1 MLIIRKRG
9 VLCLPLLLLIF
20 LISVTNSYATISRD
34 YHTALN
40 QFRALAK
47 NSKQA
52 RYRSNWKRL
61 EDKFLAIYQA
71 NPDGAHAPKV
81 LYYMGRVNEELAKR
95 SYLSSDYQ
103 AAVDYYNRCARRFT
117 KHSWTDDSLYRL
129 SRIQYYNL
137 NKAADARRTL
147 NIILRKYKYG
157 DKYKSAIALHRKIVA
172 DINSSK
178 AKSKSG
184 SHAVS
189 KAVAEAA
196 KSVSTARKKSHRAAS
211 KVALKDIRFT
221 SSNDYTRVVLDLSGD
236 ARYQYKFLN
245 ADPSRNLPF
254 RLYIDLEGTAPVKS
268 VKDELKIY
276 DGILRMIRVGKPVPT
291 TSRVVLDF
299 ESVQKYT
306 VFALENPYRVVVDV
320 SAPKDGKMSHP
331 PVDLSKKFA
340 APKPNKKPSRTIPPS
355 RKVPDL
361 IEQLG
366 LTVKTVMIDAGH
378 GGKDPGASKNRIR
391 EKDYVLKVAK
401 MLGKKLKA
409 KGFNVL
415 YTRSR
420 DVFIPLEERTAK
432 ANVQKVDL
440 FVSLHINAN
449 RKRSVNG
456 IETYYLNLARS
467 KSARRVAAR
476 ENAITE
482 KRISDLQF
490 ILTDLMLNSK
500 MQESKALAELVQ
512 KSMVKTVRAR
522 GWKSKSNGVRS
533 APFYVLMGAKMPS
546 ILVELG
552 YCSNATEAKRLRNSS
567 YLNLLADGIANALS
581 TYRRNLKNYAAM

>member
-1 MLIIRKRG
+1 MLITRKKG
-9 VLCLPLLLLIF
+9 MLCLPLLLLI
-20 LISVTNSYATISRD
+20 LLLSVTDSYASISRD
-34 YHTALN
+34 YQTALN
-40 QFRALAK
+40 QFRSLVK
-47 NSKQA
+47 NPKQA

-61 EDKFLAIYQA
+61 EDKFIAIYQT
-71 NPDGAHAPKV
+71 NPDGSYAPKV

-95 SYLSSDYQ
+95 SYLRSDYQ
-103 AAVDYYNRCARRFT
+103 ASVDYYNRCAKRFT
-117 KHSWTDDSLYRL
+117 KHSWTDDSLFRL
-129 SRIQYYNL
+129 ARIQYYNL
-137 NKAADARRTL
+137 NQATEARRTL
-147 NIILRKYKYG
+147 NTILRKYQSG
-157 DKYKSAIALHRKIVA
+157 DKYKEARALHRKIIAEVRNSRSSVA
-172 DINSSK
+172 SK
-178 AKSKSG
+178 STVKKKPAKSTP
-184 SHAVS
+184 S
-189 KAVAEAA
+189 KV
-196 KSVSTARKKSHRAAS
+196 RKTNRSSRN
-211 KVALKDIRFT
+211 VALKGIRFT
-221 SSNDYTRVVLDLSGD
+221 SSNDYTRVVIDLSG
-236 ARYQYKFLN
+236 ATKHQYKFLN

-254 RLYIDLEGTAPVKS
+254 RLYIDLDRTVPTQS

-276 DGILRMIRVGKPVPT
+276 DGILRMIRVGKPVPS

-299 ESVQKYT
+299 EAVQKYT

-331 PVDLSKKFA
+331 PVDLSKKVLVH
-340 APKPNKKPSRTIPPS
+340 KTKKPSRTIPTS
-355 RKVPDL
+355 RKIPDL
-361 IEQLG
+361 VEQLG

-378 GGKDPGASKNRIR
+378 GGKDPGASRNRIR
-391 EKDYVLKVAK
+391 EKDYVLKTAK

-415 YTRSR
+415 YTRST

-449 RKRSVNG
+449 RKTSVNG

-552 YCSNATEAKRLRNSS
+552 YCSNKTEAKRLRNNS
-567 YLNLLADGIANALS
+567 YLNLLAAGIANALS
-581 TYRRNLKNYAAM
+581 TYRHNLKNYAAM

>member
-1 MLIIRKRG
+1 MLITRKKG
-9 VLCLPLLLLIF
+9 MLCLPLLLLI
-20 LISVTNSYATISRD
+20 LLLSVTDSYASISRD
-34 YHTALN
+34 YQTALN
-40 QFRALAK
+40 QFRSLVK
-47 NSKQA
+47 DSKQA

-61 EDKFLAIYQA
+61 EDKFIAVYQA
-71 NPDGAHAPKV
+71 NPDGSYAPKV

-95 SYLSSDYQ
+95 SYLRSDYQ
-103 AAVDYYNRCARRFT
+103 TSVDYYNRCAKRFT

-129 SRIQYYNL
+129 ARIQYYNL
-137 NKAADARRTL
+137 NEAAEARQTL
-147 NIILRKYKYG
+147 NTILRQYQSG
-157 DKYKSAIALHRKIVA
+157 DKYKEARELHRKIIAEVGDSRSSVA
-172 DINSSK
+172 STS
-178 AKSKSG
+178 
-184 SHAVS
+184 
-189 KAVAEAA
+189 AA
-196 KSVSTARKKSHRAAS
+196 QKKSSRSTPSPVRKTRSSSH
-211 KVALKDIRFT
+211 KVALKSIRFT
-221 SSNDYTRVVLDLSGD
+221 SSNDYTRVVIDLSGE
-236 ARYQYKFLN
+236 AKHQYKFLN

-254 RLYIDLEGTAPVKS
+254 RLYIDLDGTVPTQS

-276 DGILRMIRVGKPVPT
+276 DGILRMIRVGKPVPS

-331 PVDLSKKFA
+331 PVDLSKKVLVH
-340 APKPNKKPSRTIPPS
+340 KTKKPSRTIPVS
-355 RKVPDL
+355 GKVPDL
-361 IEQLG
+361 VEQLG

-378 GGKDPGASKNRIR
+378 GGKDPGASRNRIR
-391 EKDYVLKVAK
+391 EKEYVLKTAK

-415 YTRSR
+415 YTRST

-449 RKRSVNG
+449 KKTNVNG

-522 GWKSKSNGVRS
+522 GWKSQSNGVRS

-552 YCSNATEAKRLRNSS
+552 YCSNATEAKRLRNNS
-567 YLNLLADGIANALS
+567 YLNLLADGIANALD
-581 TYRRNLKNYAAM
+581 TYRHNLKNYAAM

>member
-1 MLIIRKRG
+1 MLITRKRG
-9 VLCLPLLLLIF
+9 ILCLPLILFILLL
-20 LISVTNSYATISRD
+20 SVTDSYASISRD
-34 YHTALN
+34 YQTALS
-40 QFRALAK
+40 QFRSLVK
-47 NSKQA
+47 NSKQG

-61 EDKFLAIYQA
+61 EDKFIAIYQA
-71 NPDGAHAPKV
+71 NPDGSYAPKS

-95 SYLSSDYQ
+95 SYLRSDYQ
-103 AAVDYYNRCARRFT
+103 AAVDYYNRCAKRFT
-117 KHSWTDDSLYRL
+117 RHSWTDDSLYRMA
-129 SRIQYYNL
+129 RVQYYNL
-137 NKAADARRTL
+137 NQAADARRTL
-147 NIILRKYKYG
+147 NTILRKYQSG
-157 DKYKSAIALHRKIVA
+157 DKYKEALALHRKIIAEV
-172 DINSSK
+172 NGSRS
-178 AKSKSG
+178 
-184 SHAVS
+184 SHASVK
-189 KAVAEAA
+189 KAPSRQKQAPA
-196 KSVSTARKKSHRAAS
+196 KKTTRRTSG
-211 KVALKDIRFT
+211 KVALNGVRFT
-221 SSNDYTRVVLDLSGD
+221 SSNDYTRVVIDLSGE
-236 ARYQYKFLN
+236 AKHQYKFLN

-254 RLYIDLEGTAPVKS
+254 RLYIDLEGTVPSSA

-276 DGILRMIRVGKPVPT
+276 DGILRMIRVGKPVPS

-320 SAPKDGKMSHP
+320 SAPKNGKMTHP
-331 PVDLSKKFA
+331 PVDLSRK
-340 APKPNKKPSRTIPPS
+340 APVHKNKKPSRTIPPS

-361 IEQLG
+361 VEQLG

-415 YTRSR
+415 YTRKT

-449 RKRSVNG
+449 RKSSVNG

-467 KSARRVAAR
+467 KSARRIAAR
-476 ENAITE
+476 ENAISE

-522 GWKSKSNGVRS
+522 GWRSKSNGVRS

-552 YCSNATEAKRLRNSS
+552 YCSNPTEAKRLRNNS

-581 TYRRNLKNYAAM
+581 TYRHNLKNYAAM

>member
-1 MLIIRKRG
+1 MLITRKKGMR
-9 VLCLPLLLLIF
+9 CLPLLLLF
-20 LISVTNSYATISRD
+20 LLLSVTDSYANISRD
-34 YHTALN
+34 YQTALN
-40 QFRALAK
+40 QFRSLVK

-61 EDKFLAIYQA
+61 EDKFIAIYQA
-71 NPDGAHAPKV
+71 NPDGSYAPKV
-81 LYYMGRVNEELAKR
+81 LYYMGRVNEELARR
-95 SYLSSDYQ
+95 SYLRSDYQ
-103 AAVDYYNRCARRFT
+103 AAVDYYNRCSKRFT
-117 KHSWTDDSLYRL
+117 RHSWTDDALYRMA
-129 SRIQYYNL
+129 RVQYYNL
-137 NKAADARRTL
+137 NQSAEARKTL
-147 NIILRKYKYG
+147 NTILSKYQAG
-157 DKYKSAIALHRKIVA
+157 DKYKEALALHRKILSEVRGGTTA
-172 DINSSK
+172 
-178 AKSKSG
+178 SKSPQKHQPT
-184 SHAVS
+184 SHTTTTVS
-189 KAVAEAA
+189 KP
-196 KSVSTARKKSHRAAS
+196 RKAS
-211 KVALKDIRFT
+211 NKVALKGIRFT
-221 SSNDYTRVVLDLSGD
+221 SSNDYTRVVIDLSGE
-236 ARYQYKFLN
+236 AKHQYKFLN
-245 ADPSRNLPF
+245 ADPVRKLPF
-254 RLYIDLEGTAPVKS
+254 RLYIDLDGTVPSQA

-276 DGILRMIRVGKPVPT
+276 DGILQMIRVGKPVPG

-320 SAPKDGKMSHP
+320 SAPKDGNMSHP
-331 PVDLSKKFA
+331 PVDLSR
-340 APKPNKKPSRTIPPS
+340 KPSVQKPKKPSRTVPPS
-355 RKVPDL
+355 RKIPDL

-378 GGKDPGASKNRIR
+378 GGKDPGAAKNRIR
-391 EKDYVLKVAK
+391 EKDYVLNVAK

-415 YTRSR
+415 YTRSS

-440 FVSLHINAN
+440 FVSLHINAS
-449 RKRSVNG
+449 RKSRVNG

-467 KSARRVAAR
+467 KSARRIAAR
-476 ENAITE
+476 ENAISE

-512 KSMVKTVRAR
+512 KSMVKKVRAK

-552 YCSNATEAKRLRNSS
+552 YCSNPTEAKRLRNNS
-567 YLNLLADGIANALS
+567 YLNLLADGIADALS
-581 TYRRNLKNYAAM
+581 TYRTNLKNYAAM

>member
-1 MLIIRKRG
+1 MLIIRKKG
-9 VLCLPLLLLIF
+9 ILYLPLLLLVI
-20 LISVTNSYATISRD
+20 LLSVTNSYASISGD
-34 YHTALN
+34 YRNALN
-40 QFRALAK
+40 QFRSLVK
-47 NSKQA
+47 NSNQA

-61 EDKFLAIYQA
+61 EDKFIAIYQA
-71 NPDGAHAPKV
+71 NPDGSYAPKV

-95 SYLSSDYQ
+95 SYLRSDFQ
-103 AAVDYYNRCARRFT
+103 AAVDYYNRCSRRFT
-117 KHSWTDDSLYRL
+117 KHSWTDDSLYR
-129 SRIQYYNL
+129 SARIQYYNL
-137 NKAADARRTL
+137 NQPAEARRTL
-147 NIILRKYKYG
+147 NTVLRKYQSG
-157 DKYKSAIALHRKIVA
+157 DKYKNALELHRKILA
-172 DINSSK
+172 EIRGSSSSAAPRPKVVKKVSPSRATSRTAPSSHK
-178 AKSKSG
+178 ASG
-184 SHAVS
+184 
-189 KAVAEAA
+189 
-196 KSVSTARKKSHRAAS
+196 
-211 KVALKDIRFT
+211 KVVLNGIRFT
-221 SSNDYTRVVLDLSGD
+221 SSNDYTRVVIDLSGEVKH
-236 ARYQYKFLN
+236 QYKFLN

-254 RLYIDLEGTAPVKS
+254 RLYIDLAGTVPSQA

-276 DGILRMIRVGKPVPT
+276 DGILRMIRVGKPVPA

-320 SAPKDGKMSHP
+320 SAPQAGEKRQP
-331 PVDLSKKFA
+331 PVDLSRKAPVSKPKKA
-340 APKPNKKPSRTIPPS
+340 SRTVPPS
-355 RKVPDL
+355 RKIPDL
-361 IEQLG
+361 VEQLG

-391 EKDYVLKVAK
+391 EKDYVLKTAK

-409 KGFNVL
+409 KGFNVV
-415 YTRSR
+415 YTRST

-449 RKRSVNG
+449 NKRSVNG

-467 KSARRVAAR
+467 KSARRIAAR
-476 ENAITE
+476 ENAISE

-512 KSMVKTVRAR
+512 ASMLKTVRAR
-522 GWKSKSNGVRS
+522 GWKTRSNGVRS

-552 YCSNATEAKRLRNSS
+552 YCSNSTEAKRLRNSS
-567 YLNLLADGIANALS
+567 YLNLLADGIAKALT

>member
-1 MLIIRKRG
+1 M
-9 VLCLPLLLLIF
+9 PLLLLV
-20 LISVTNSYATISRD
+20 LLLSVTDSYASISRD
-34 YHTALN
+34 YQTALN
-40 QFRALAK
+40 QFRSLVK

-61 EDKFLAIYQA
+61 EDKFIAIYQT
-71 NPDGAHAPKV
+71 NPNGSYAPKV

-95 SYLSSDYQ
+95 SYLRSDYQ
-103 AAVDYYNRCARRFT
+103 ASVDYYHRSAKRFT
-117 KHSWTDDSLYRL
+117 KHSWADDSLYRL
-129 SRIQYYNL
+129 ARVQYYNL
-137 NKAADARRTL
+137 NQAAEARRTL
-147 NIILRKYKYG
+147 NTILRKYQSG
-157 DKYKSAIALHRKIVA
+157 DKYKEARTLHRKIIAEVGNARSSVA
-172 DINSSK
+172 SKAATKNKSSSSK
-178 AKSKSG
+178 SSNVRKPRRS
-184 SHAVS
+184 SH
-189 KAVAEAA
+189 KI
-196 KSVSTARKKSHRAAS
+196 
-211 KVALKDIRFT
+211 ALKGIRFT
-221 SSNDYTRVVLDLSGD
+221 SSNDYTRVVIDLSGE
-236 ARYQYKFLN
+236 AKHQYKFLN

-254 RLYIDLEGTAPVKS
+254 RLYIDLEGTVPSQA

-320 SAPKDGKMSHP
+320 SASRDGKMSHP
-331 PVDLSKKFA
+331 PVDLSKKVLVR
-340 APKPNKKPSRTIPPS
+340 KPKKPSRTIPPS
-355 RKVPDL
+355 GKVPDL

-378 GGKDPGASKNRIR
+378 GGKDPGASRNRIR
-391 EKDYVLKVAK
+391 EKDYALKTAK

-415 YTRSR
+415 YTRST

-449 RKRSVNG
+449 KKKSVNG

-552 YCSNATEAKRLRNSS
+552 YCSNYTEAKRLRNNS
-567 YLNLLADGIANALS
+567 YLNLLADGIANALN
-581 TYRRNLKNYAAM
+581 TYRNNLKNYAAM

>member
-1 MLIIRKRG
+1 M
-9 VLCLPLLLLIF
+9 LCLPLLLLLLLF
-20 LISVTNSYATISRD
+20 SATNSYASISRD
-34 YHTALN
+34 YNTALN
-40 QFRALAK
+40 QFRSLVK
-47 NSKQA
+47 NSTQA

-71 NPDGAHAPKV
+71 NPDGAYAPKV

-95 SYLSSDYQ
+95 SYLSSDFQ

-117 KHSWTDDSLYRL
+117 RHSWSDDALYRL
-129 SRIQYYNL
+129 ARVQYYNL
-137 NKAADARRTL
+137 NQATNARRTL
-147 NIILRKYKYG
+147 NKLLTTYKTG
-157 DKYKSAIALHRKIVA
+157 DKYQEAVALHRKILGSGDKANNASASRPVA
-172 DINSSK
+172 
-178 AKSKSG
+178 
-184 SHAVS
+184 
-189 KAVAEAA
+189 
-196 KSVSTARKKSHRAAS
+196 KKSTPAVPRRVSSSSSAAS
-211 KVALKDIRFT
+211 KNVSLKGVRFT
-221 SSNDYTRVVLDLSGD
+221 SSNDYTRVVIDLSGD
-236 ARYQYKFLN
+236 ANYRYKFLN

-254 RLYIDLEGTAPVKS
+254 RLYIDLEKTLPASS
-268 VKDELKIY
+268 VKDDMKIY

-299 ESVQKYT
+299 EAVQKYT

-320 SAPKDGKMSHP
+320 SAPKGGVQSHP
-331 PVDLSKKFA
+331 PVDLSKKVA
-340 APKPNKKPSRTIPPS
+340 VHKPKKASRTIPPS

-361 IEQLG
+361 VEQLG

-378 GGKDPGASKNRIR
+378 GGKDPGASRNRIR

-415 YTRSR
+415 YTRST

-449 RKRSVNG
+449 KKRNVHG

>member
-1 MLIIRKRG
+1 MLIIRKKG
-9 VLCLPLLLLIF
+9 MLCLPLLLL
-20 LISVTNSYATISRD
+20 LILLSVTNSYASISRD
-34 YHTALN
+34 YQTALK
-40 QFRALAK
+40 QFRSLVK
-47 NSKQA
+47 NPKQA

-61 EDKFLAIYQA
+61 EDKFLAIYQT
-71 NPDGAHAPKV
+71 NPDGSYAPKV
-81 LYYMGRVNEELAKR
+81 LYYMARVNEELAKR
-95 SYLSSDYQ
+95 SYLRSDYQ
-103 AAVDYYNRCARRFT
+103 ASVDYYNRCAKRFT
-117 KHSWTDDSLYRL
+117 KHSWTDDSLYRMA
-129 SRIQYYNL
+129 RIQYYNL
-137 NKAADARRTL
+137 NQAAEARRTL
-147 NIILRKYKYG
+147 NTILRKYQSG
-157 DKYKSAIALHRKIVA
+157 DKYKEARALHRKIIAEVGSSRSSVA
-172 DINSSK
+172 SKTTAKKKPSRSTSSK
-178 AKSKSG
+178 VRKPSRS
-184 SHAVS
+184 
-189 KAVAEAA
+189 
-196 KSVSTARKKSHRAAS
+196 ARN
-211 KVALKDIRFT
+211 VVLKGIRFT
-221 SSNDYTRVVLDLSGD
+221 SSNDYTRVVIDLSGETKH
-236 ARYQYKFLN
+236 QYKFLN

-254 RLYIDLEGTAPVKS
+254 RLYIDLDKTVPTQS

-276 DGILRMIRVGKPVPT
+276 DGILRMIRVGKPVPS

-299 ESVQKYT
+299 EAVQKYT
-306 VFALENPYRVVVDV
+306 IFALENPYRVVVDV

-331 PVDLSKKFA
+331 PVDLSKKVLVH
-340 APKPNKKPSRTIPPS
+340 KTKKASRTIPPS
-355 RKVPDL
+355 RKIPDL
-361 IEQLG
+361 VEQLG

-391 EKDYVLKVAK
+391 EKDYALKTAK

-415 YTRSR
+415 YTRST

-449 RKRSVNG
+449 RKSSVNG

-552 YCSNATEAKRLRNSS
+552 YCSNKTEAKRLRNNS
-567 YLNLLADGIANALS
+567 YLNLLAAGIANALN
-581 TYRRNLKNYAAM
+581 TYRHNLKNYAAM